1 LSAEPGVPRLR
12 DVAIGASRADQA
24 DRDRSLAGSTTS
36 HLAGPE
42 PSVTSTWTATPR
54 WTLLFALAVAAG
66 AALRVWVHRSALGI
80 PDSDEAVVGLMAD
93 HATRGELT
101 TFFWGQAYGGS
112 QEVLLTV
119 PVFWLAGSG
128 WLTLRLVPVFLSAV
142 AAFVVWRVGRRTI
155 SEPAAAVAGCLSW
168 IWPPFVIYKL
178 THQWGFYASGALYS
192 ALLLLLTLRV
202 VERPSKA
209 RVGTFGLVV
218 GLSLWQSAQLVP
230 IVVPAI
236 AWMVWRRRSV
246 LRNAWVAV
254 VFAIVGALPSIVW
267 NVRNDWGSFM
277 SPIEDTTTYV
287 HRLRVF
293 ASPLLPMLL
302 GLRTPFTQERL
313 LPAIPTLLLY
323 AAVMALFAF
332 GAYKARQRD
341 ISLLYVVALA
351 FPFVYTL
358 APATFFSQEPKY
370 LVVLSP
376 VLVLLVAQLATTYWR
391 ATAVVAIALVV
402 SVATLDRMET
412 YFRTVP
418 AQPPA
423 APRDLGPLISTL
435 DRLGLDRVYADFWL
449 AYRLTFDTRER
460 IIASQNK
467 FTRLSFAGGQ
477 AIASR
482 HPFIRYPPY
491 ERKVESARHGFVLFR
506 ESVARGA
513 DRQPGPDARA
523 RAEQLQRFV
532 SELSAHGY
540 RRYLV
545 GPFVVY
551 APPP

>member
-1 LSAEPGVPRLR
+1 MTARWNTTLR
-12 DVAIGASRADQA
+12 WKV
-24 DRDRSLAGSTTS
+24 L
-36 HLAGPE
+36 L
-42 PSVTSTWTATPR
+42 
-54 WTLLFALAVAAG
+54 TLVGAAG
-66 AALRVWVHRSALGI
+66 VALRIWVHRSALGI
-80 PDSDEAVVGLMAD
+80 PDSDEAVVGLMVD
-93 HATRGELT
+93 HAMHGDLT

-112 QEVLLTV
+112 QEALLTV
-119 PVFWLAGSG
+119 PVFWLAGSS
-128 WLTLRLVPVFLSAV
+128 WLTLRLVPIALSAV
-142 AAFVVWRVGRRTI
+142 AAVVVWRVGRRTLG
-155 SEPAAAVAGCLSW
+155 EPAAAVAGVLFW

-192 ALLLLLTLRV
+192 ALLLLLTLRL
-202 VERPSKA
+202 VERPSRA
-209 RVGTFGLVV
+209 RAGALGLVA

-236 AWMVWRRRSV
+236 VWAVWRQRSV
-246 LRNAWVAV
+246 VRQAWVAV

-277 SPIEDTTTYV
+277 SPIEDSTTYA

-323 AAVMALFAF
+323 AAILALFAF

-358 APATFFSQEPKY
+358 APATFFSLEPKY

-391 ATAVVAIALVV
+391 ATAVLALALVV
-402 SVATLDRMET
+402 SIATLDRMET

-423 APRDLGPLISTL
+423 APRDLGPLVSTL

-449 AYRLTFDTRER
+449 AYALTFDTRER

-467 FTRLSFAGGQ
+467 FTKLSFVGGQ
-477 AIASR
+477 AVASR

-491 ERKVESARHGFVLFR
+491 ERKVEAARHGFVLFR
-506 ESVARGA
+506 ESIAHGA
-513 DRQPGPDARA
+513 DRPPGPEAKA
-523 RAEQLQRFV
+523 RAEQLQRLV
-532 SELSAHGY
+532 AQLSSYGY

>member
-1 LSAEPGVPRLR
+1 MPHVVDPTRVGVGPT
-12 DVAIGASRADQA
+12 
-24 DRDRSLAGSTTS
+24 AGS
-36 HLAGPE
+36 
-42 PSVTSTWTATPR
+42 VR
-54 WTLLFALAVAAG
+54 WTLLFGLVALAG
-66 AALRVWVHRSALGI
+66 LALRVWVHRSALGI
-80 PDSDEAVVGLMAD
+80 PDSDEAVVGLMVD
-93 HATRGELT
+93 HASGGELT

-119 PVFWLAGSG
+119 PVFWVAGSS
-128 WLTLRLVPVFLSAV
+128 WLALRLVPVALSAV
-142 AAFVVWRVGRRTI
+142 AALVIWRVGRRTI
-155 SEPAAAVAGCLSW
+155 GEPAATVAGCLWW

-178 THQWGFYASGALYS
+178 THQWGFYASGALYA
-192 ALLLLLTLRV
+192 ALLLLLALGI
-202 VERPSKA
+202 VERPSKV
-209 RVGTFGLVV
+209 RLGTFGLVV

-230 IVVPAI
+230 IVLPAV
-236 AWMVWRRRSV
+236 AWVIWRRRSV
-246 LRNAWVAV
+246 LRDAWVAV
-254 VFAIVGALPSIVW
+254 VFAILGALPSIVW

-277 SPIEDTTTYV
+277 SPIEDTTTYL

-293 ASPLLPMLL
+293 VSPLVPMLL

-323 AAVMALFAF
+323 AALVGLVAY
-332 GAYKARQRD
+332 GAYRTRHRTT
-341 ISLLYVVALA
+341 SLLYVVALSY
-351 FPFVYTL
+351 PFVYTL

-391 ATAVVAIALVV
+391 ACAVLAVALVV
-402 SVATLDRMET
+402 SIATLDRMET

-423 APRDLGPLISTL
+423 APRDLQPLVSTL

-449 AYRLTFDTRER
+449 AYRLTFDTDER

-467 FTRLSFAGGQ
+467 FTRVNFVDGQ
-477 AIASR
+477 AVASR

-506 ESVARGA
+506 ESIAHGA
-513 DRQPGPDARA
+513 DRQPGPAATARV
-523 RAEQLQRFV
+523 RELRRFV
-532 SELSAHGY
+532 AQLTAHGY
-540 RRYLV
+540 RRHVV

-551 APPP
+551 APPA